1 MSISLVLV
9 GRQMLYSCSTSR
21 YGKIEGVKIL
31 PQRYPNLGVAA
42 FIDFY
47 DVRSAIDAKE
57 AKIVF
62 QGCELRT
69 NFKAKPT
76 EKFEHPT
83 RKEAP
88 ASAKRQESPEKETKD
103 KDKEKARGN
112 ERYNGR
118 DGRVFALGT
127 RCALIGVG
135 CSVLLLE

>member
-1 MSISLVLV
+1 MRADIVHVTLLHT
-9 GRQMLYSCSTSR
+9 CTFR

-83 RKEAP
+83 RKDAP

-103 KDKEKARGN
+103 KDKEKTRGN
-112 ERYNGR
+112 ERYKRKGWPC
-118 DGRVFALGT
+118 
-127 RCALIGVG
+127 RCAHLGNTL
-135 CSVLLLE
+135 CSY